1 MVFLI
6 VMYYIWRL
14 LFSRSYC
21 RPCRVINW
29 AQPILVTNKNKRTFQ
44 LNSVCIIH
52 MRLGIWWLKRIE
64 NLLSLQ
70 LEPPTFFLPSYFFPE
85 RRRKKLNAPLFYVAS
100 GAKGCQPSFFL
111 LLEQKKVYDGGGRET
126 SLFFYLFLYFSLE
139 WRYNIWF
146 YCTWRKQKRNEFF

>member
-1 MVFLI
+1 M
-6 VMYYIWRL
+6 YIWRL

-29 AQPILVTNKNKRTFQ
+29 EETILVTNKNKRHSNGQ

-70 LEPPTFFLPSYFFPE
+70 LEPPTFFLPPPIFPE

-100 GAKGCQPSFFL
+100 GAKGCQPSFFFL
-111 LLEQKKVYDGGGRET
+111 LLEQKKYMTEGGEKRVFFVYFYILVWNGEITFDFIALEENKREM
-126 SLFFYLFLYFSLE
+126 
-139 WRYNIWF
+139 I
-146 YCTWRKQKRNEFF
+146 

>member
-1 MVFLI
+1 
-6 VMYYIWRL
+6 MYYIWRL

-29 AQPILVTNKNKRTFQ
+29 AQTILVTNKNKRRSNGQ

-70 LEPPTFFLPSYFFPE
+70 LEPPTFFLPSFFS
-85 RRRKKLNAPLFYVAS
+85 RKK
-100 GAKGCQPSFFL
+100 KKTERTTFL
-111 LLEQKKVYDGGGRET
+111 CCV
-126 SLFFYLFLYFSLE
+126 
-139 WRYNIWF
+139 
-146 YCTWRKQKRNEFF
+146 WRKRLSAKFFSSSPGTKKYMTEGGKTSIFVVYFYILVWNGEITFDFIALEENKR